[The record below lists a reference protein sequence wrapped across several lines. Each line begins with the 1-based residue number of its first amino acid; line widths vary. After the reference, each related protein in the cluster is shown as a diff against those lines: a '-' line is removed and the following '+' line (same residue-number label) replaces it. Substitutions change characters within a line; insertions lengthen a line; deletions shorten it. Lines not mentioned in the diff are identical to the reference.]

1 MKYTTSHSQLNG
13 TVHIPGSKSHTIRAV
28 AIASLAH
35 GTSTIRQP
43 LLSEDASSA
52 RKGYSQL
59 GAEITGDDALWSV
72 KGCGGALQTPAE
84 TIDVGNSGTSL
95 RMLAGSVALIS
106 GTATLTGD
114 YQIQRRPNA
123 PLVKA
128 LRNLGATVEAA
139 DERGCAPL
147 TITGPF
153 SGGTTE
159 VDCLSSQYVSAL
171 LLNAP
176 LAEGDTVINVV
187 NPNELP
193 YIDMTLWWLDQQG
206 IRYERDGY
214 KQFTVFGNQQY
225 NAFDKAIPADW
236 SSATFFL
243 CAGALCRGSITLEGL
258 DLSDP
263 QGDKD
268 VIGYLKSMGANI
280 AIDGNTVT
288 VSHSDLH
295 GATIDMNATPDALP
309 AMAVT
314 ATFASSPTTLT
325 NVKQARIKETDRID
339 VMTKNLRSLG
349 IKIDEHEDGMTIY
362 PGPLQSGSVGGF
374 DDHRIVMS
382 MAIAGLAAPEGVSI
396 EVDRA
401 EAAKV
406 TFPEFAQF
414 VTQLGGNLTI
424 SY

>member
-1 MKYTTSHSQLNG
+1 MKYTTTNSALNG
-13 TVHIPGSKSHTIRAV
+13 SVHIPGSKSHTIRAV
-28 AIASLAH
+28 AIASLAS
-35 GTSTIRQP
+35 GTSTIRLP
-43 LLSEDASSA
+43 LLSEDALSA
-52 RKGYSQL
+52 RKGYTQL
-59 GAEITGDDALWSV
+59 GATITGDDNAWQV
-72 KGCGGALQTPAE
+72 VGCGGKIQIPKKA
-84 TIDVGNSGTSL
+84 IDVGNSGTSL
-95 RMLAGSVALIS
+95 RMLAGSLALAS
-106 GTATLTGD
+106 GTGTLTGD

-128 LRNLGATVEAA
+128 LNNLGAKVQAA
-139 DERGCAPL
+139 DEKGCAPL
-147 TITGPF
+147 LITGPF

-159 VDCLSSQYVSAL
+159 IDCLSSQYVSAI

-176 LAEGDTVINVV
+176 LASNDTIINVV

-193 YIDMTLWWLDQQG
+193 YIDMTLWWLDQQN
-206 IRYERDGY
+206 IKYKQDGY

-225 NAFDKAIPADW
+225 SAFDKAIPADW

-243 CAGALCRGSITLEGL
+243 CAGAICQGSITLTGL

-268 VIGYLKSMGANI
+268 VIKYLQSMGAKIEINGNNI
-280 AIDGNTVT
+280 TVFK
-288 VSHSDLH
+288 SDLN

-314 ATFASSPTTLT
+314 ATFANSPTTLT

-362 PGPLQSGSVGGF
+362 PGQLHSGKVGGY

-382 MAIAGLAAPEGVSI
+382 MAIAGLAAPQDVCI
-396 EVDRA
+396 EVNSA
-401 EAAKV
+401 EAANV
-406 TFPEFAQF
+406 TFPEFSKLVQD
-414 VTQLGGNLTI
+414 LGGNLEITD
-424 SY
+424 